1 YISKGG
7 KVIIEGYQNLLNLG
21 LVSSYPS
28 AVNPGNRYGISVDSV
43 YLNTSIDFV
52 RGYSDEYGLEV
63 RVEPSRILP
72 SWGGRLQ
79 GIEAYRVSSGDVI
92 LHFDSYSN
100 SEVFEGR
107 ACGVIFG
114 DSVVLLGFPLYY
126 MRTQDVIGLMS
137 FVKARGI
144 GVREVL
150 AKNKKLYSI
159 VGSEVVMTNAESGKY
174 EIYNVN
180 GRLVKKGEF
189 NNWKI
194 TVDYLPKGVYYL
206 RIESG
211 GKVGEVKF
219 VKVR

>member
-1 YISKGG
+1 
-7 KVIIEGYQNLLNLG
+7 
-21 LVSSYPS
+21 
-28 AVNPGNRYGISVDSV
+28 VDSV